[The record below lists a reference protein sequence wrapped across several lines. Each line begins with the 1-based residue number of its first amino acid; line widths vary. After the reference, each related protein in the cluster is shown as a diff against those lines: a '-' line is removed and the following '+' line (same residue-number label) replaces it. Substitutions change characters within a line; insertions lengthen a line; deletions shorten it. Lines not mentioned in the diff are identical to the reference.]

1 MALGF
6 FFFFFLLPILTL
18 LFEEVAGTKLMTLR
32 HPDQVLL
39 LLTHSSLGT
48 HEPLRT
54 GFVRPKITDKIH
66 LYM

>member
-1 MALGF
+1 MALGL
-6 FFFFFLLPILTL
+6 FFFFLLPILTL
-18 LFEEVAGTKLMTLR
+18 LFEEVAGTKWMTLR

-39 LLTHSSLGT
+39 LLTRSSLGT

-54 GFVRPKITDKIH
+54 GFVRHKITDKIH